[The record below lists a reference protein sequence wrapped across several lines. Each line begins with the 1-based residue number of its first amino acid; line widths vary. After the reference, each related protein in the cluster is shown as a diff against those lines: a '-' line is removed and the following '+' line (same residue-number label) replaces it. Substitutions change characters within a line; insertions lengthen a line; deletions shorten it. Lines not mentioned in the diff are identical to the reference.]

1 MKDLTI
7 LTHIVQYESA
17 LEVPAA
23 EQELLDAAFSA
34 LSHAYAPYSGFNVGA
49 ALRLADGRVI
59 TGSNQENAAYPM
71 CLCAERVALSA
82 AAALHPGVAVDMI
95 AVRVKHNDKVLNQP
109 VAPCGA
115 CRQSLSEVADR
126 YQRSIS
132 VVMQAETGPIL
143 KISNSKDLLPLSFD
157 GSYL

>member
-7 LTHIVQYESA
+7 LTHIAQYESA
-17 LEVPAA
+17 LEVPVA
-23 EQELLDAAFSA
+23 EQELLDAAFTA

-49 ALRLADGRVI
+49 ALRLVDGRVI

-82 AAALHPGVAVDMI
+82 AAALYPGIAVDMI

-126 YQRSIS
+126 YQRPIS

-143 KISNSKDLLPLSFD
+143 KISNCKDLLPLSFD

>member
-1 MKDLTI
+1 MKDLTM
-7 LTHIVQYESA
+7 LTHIQQYDA
-17 LEVPAA
+17 PDEVPAD
-23 EQELLDAAFSA
+23 ELELLEAAFLA

-49 ALRLADGRVI
+49 ALRLSDGTII

-71 CLCAERVALSA
+71 CLCAERVALA
-82 AAALHPGVAVDMI
+82 AAASLHPGTAIDMI
-95 AVRVKHNDKVLNQP
+95 AVRVKHHKKVLNQP

-126 YQRSIS
+126 YQHPIG
-132 VVMQAETGPIL
+132 VLMQAETGPVL
-143 KISNSKDLLPLSFD
+143 KVSNSKDLLPLSFD